1 MQSDWVSSLV
11 PYVHSIK
18 QPIWKLDILPDI
30 FFFLR
35 MIPLLFDV
43 VGFESFKTSQLHFQH
58 LISVILRIL
67 VPPNLLAR
75 IRLAIDWVILECFG
89 CQLHL
94 VDS

>member
-1 MQSDWVSSLV
+1 
-11 PYVHSIK
+11 
-18 QPIWKLDILPDI
+18 
-30 FFFLR
+30 

-43 VGFESFKTSQLHFQH
+43 VGFESFKISKLHFQH
-58 LISVILRIL
+58 LISVIPRIL

-75 IRLAIDWVILECFG
+75 IRLATDWVILECFG

>member
-1 MQSDWVSSLV
+1 MQSDWVSSFV

-43 VGFESFKTSQLHFQH
+43 VGFESFKISKLRFQH
-58 LISVILRIL
+58 VILRIL

-75 IRLAIDWVILECFG
+75 IRLATDWVILECFG